1 MRFTQ
6 MFLKTY
12 RDAPADAEI
21 KSHKLL
27 VRAGY
32 MKKQSAGTYIYMPLA
47 IKVINKIEKVIREEL
62 DKVGCVELQ
71 MPMLLT
77 QDVYAGRIDKFG
89 NDMFRLKDRNNK
101 DYCLAPTHEEIFTQ
115 TVKDYVTSYKQLPV
129 VLYQIQTKFR
139 DEVRP
144 RFGLIRAKEFIMK
157 DAYSYDTNK
166 ENLNK
171 TFQLMSDTYDKIF
184 DRLGLDFVSVE
195 ADNGAMGGSG
205 SREFMVKNDIG
216 EDEIMVCEHCKYAAN
231 VEKAPCVF
239 EEIVSNEK
247 HLSKELVKTPSVK
260 TIKELVEFLKV
271 DEKNFLKVVAYSCDN
286 GVVLALVRGDR
297 EVEEVKLSNLIN
309 SNKFEMASHEEILN
323 AGSCAGFIGA
333 TYDLKKVFVV
343 ADNEVKNMVNFV
355 MGGNKEDFHYINAN
369 LEDLKIDKF
378 ADIRKCVAG
387 DKCPKCG
394 RPMISIRG
402 IEVGH
407 IFKNDTHYTELLDCK
422 YLDENGK
429 QQLMEM
435 GCYGIGVT
443 RTLSALVEQY
453 SDDNGIVWPRLVS
466 PYDVH
471 LVLAN
476 AKDDEMT
483 ARANDMYAKLQAL
496 GLDVLYDD
504 RKESFGVKLKDAE
517 LLGMPYIVVVGRDS
531 DKGMYEFIERS
542 TLEKQLKSYEDIIQ
556 ILKK

>member
-1 MRFTQ
+1 MKLTQ

-47 IKVINKIEKVIREEL
+47 IKVINKIENVIREEL

-77 QDVYAGRIDKFG
+77 QDVYAGRIEKFG
-89 NDMFRLKDRNNK
+89 NDMFKLKDRNNK

-157 DAYSYDTNK
+157 DAYSYDIDK
-166 ENLNK
+166 EGLNR
-171 TFQLMSDTYDKIF
+171 TFQLMSDTYDRIF
-184 DRLGLDFVSVE
+184 ERLGLDFVSVE

-216 EDEIMVCEHCKYAAN
+216 EDEIMVCEHCRYAAN

-239 EEIVSNEK
+239 EEVKSTEK
-247 HLSKELVKTPSVK
+247 HMSKELVKTPSVK
-260 TIKELVEFLKV
+260 TIKELVDFLKV
-271 DEKNFLKVVAYSCDN
+271 SEDKFLKVVAYACDN

-297 EVEEVKLSNLIN
+297 EVEEVKLSNLVN
-309 SNKFEMASHEEILN
+309 SIKFEMASHEDIAN
-323 AGSCAGFIGA
+323 TGSVAGFIGA
-333 TYDLKKVFVV
+333 TPELKNVYVV

-355 MGGNKEDFHYINAN
+355 MGGNKEDYHYINAN
-369 LEDLKIDKF
+369 LEDLKVDKF

-394 RPMISIRG
+394 KPMITIRG

-429 QQLMEM
+429 QKLMEM

-453 SDDNGIVWPRLVS
+453 SDDHGIVWPNIVA
-466 PYDVH
+466 PYKVH
-471 LVLAN
+471 LVVTN
-476 AKDDEMT
+476 AKDEEMM
-483 ARANDMYAKLQAL
+483 ARANDVYAKLQAD
-496 GLDVLYDD
+496 GFDVLYDD

-517 LLGMPYIVVVGRDS
+517 LLGMPYIVIVGRDS
-531 DKGMYEFIERS
+531 DKGLYEFVERKN
-542 TLEKQLKSYEDIIQ
+542 LEKQVKSYEEIIQ
-556 ILKK
+556 FLKK

>member
-1 MRFTQ
+1 MKLSQ
-6 MFLKTY
+6 MFFKTY

-32 MKKQSAGTYIYMPLA
+32 MKKQSAGTYIYLPLA
-47 IKVINKIEKVIREEL
+47 IKVINKIENVIREEL
-62 DKVGCVELQ
+62 DKVGCIELQ

-184 DRLGLDFVSVE
+184 NRLGLDFVSVE

-216 EDEIMVCEHCKYAAN
+216 EDEVMVCEHCKYAAN

-239 EEIVSNEK
+239 EEVKSNVK
-247 HLSKELVKTPSVK
+247 HLEKQLVKTPSVK
-260 TIKELVEFLKV
+260 TIKELVDFLKAKEE
-271 DEKNFLKVVAYSCDN
+271 DFLKVVAYATDK
-286 GVVLALVRGDR
+286 GVVLAIVRGDR
-297 EVEEVKLSNLIN
+297 EVEGVKLSNLIN
-309 SNKFEMASHEEILN
+309 STKFEMATHDDIVKT
-323 AGSCAGFIGA
+323 GSVAGFIGA
-333 TYDLKKVFVV
+333 TPELRNVYVV
-343 ADNEVKNMVNFV
+343 ADNEVKNMANFV
-355 MGGNKEDFHYINAN
+355 MGGNKEDFHYVNAN

-394 RPMISIRG
+394 KSMISIRG

-453 SDDNGIVWPRLVS
+453 SDDHGIVWPKLVS

-471 LVLAN
+471 LVVAN
-476 AKDDEMT
+476 AKDEEMLG
-483 ARANDMYAKLQAL
+483 RANDVYAKLQGL

-517 LLGMPYIVVVGRDS
+517 LLGMPYIIVVGRDS
-531 DKGMYEFIERS
+531 EKGLYEFIERN
-542 TLEKQLKSYEDIIQ
+542 TLAKQLKSYEEIMQ

>member
-1 MRFTQ
+1 MKLSQ

-47 IKVINKIEKVIREEL
+47 IKVINKIESVIREEL
-62 DKVGCVELQ
+62 NKVGCIELQ

-184 DRLGLDFVSVE
+184 ERLGLDFVSVE

-239 EEIVSNEK
+239 EEVKSDEK
-247 HLSKELVKTPSVK
+247 HHSKELIKTPSVK
-260 TIKELVEFLKV
+260 TIKELVDFLKV
-271 DEKNFLKVVAYSCDN
+271 EESKFLKVVAYACDN

-309 SNKFEMASHEEILN
+309 STKFEMASHEDILN
-323 AGSCAGFIGA
+323 IGSCAGFIGA
-333 TYDLKKVFVV
+333 TLSLKNVFVV
-343 ADNEVKNMVNFV
+343 ADNEVKNMINFV
-355 MGGNKEDFHYINAN
+355 MGGNKVDYHYINAN

-394 RPMISIRG
+394 KPMISIRG

-453 SDDNGIVWPRLVS
+453 SDENGIVWPRLVS
-466 PYDVH
+466 PYDIH
-471 LVLAN
+471 LVVAN
-476 AKDDEMT
+476 AKDEEMMK
-483 ARANDMYAKLQAL
+483 RANQVYVNMCEA

-517 LLGMPYIVVVGRDS
+517 LLGMPYIVIVGRDS
-531 DKGMYEFIERS
+531 DKGQYEFIERT
-542 TLEKQLKSYEDIIQ
+542 TLEKHVKSYEEIIQ
-556 ILKK
+556 IIKK

>member
-260 TIKELVEFLKV
+260 TIKELVECLKV

-483 ARANDMYAKLQAL
+483 GRANDMYAKLQAL

>member
-47 IKVINKIEKVIREEL
+47 IKVINKIENVIREEL
-62 DKVGCVELQ
+62 DKVGCIELQ

-171 TFQLMSDTYDKIF
+171 TFQLMSNTYDRIF
-184 DRLGLDFVSVE
+184 ERLGLDFVSVE

-239 EEIVSNEK
+239 EEIESNEK

-260 TIKELVEFLKV
+260 TIKELVDFLKV
-271 DEKNFLKVVAYSCDN
+271 DEKNFLKVVAYACDN

-309 SNKFEMASHEEILN
+309 SNKFEMASHDDI
-323 AGSCAGFIGA
+323 ASTGSCAGFIGA
-333 TYDLKKVFVV
+333 TPDLKKVYVV

-355 MGGNKEDFHYINAN
+355 MGGNKEDYHYINAN
-369 LEDLKIDKF
+369 LDDLKIDKF

-394 RPMISIRG
+394 KPMISIRG

-476 AKDDEMT
+476 AKDEEMT
-483 ARANDMYAKLQAL
+483 ARADEMYAKLHAL

-531 DKGMYEFIERS
+531 DKGLYEFIERS
-542 TLEKQLKSYEDIIQ
+542 TLEKQIKSYEEIIQ

>member
-333 TYDLKKVFVV
+333 TYDLKKVYVV

>member
-62 DKVGCVELQ
+62 DKVGCIELQ

-333 TYDLKKVFVV
+333 TYDLKKVYVV

-517 LLGMPYIVVVGRDS
+517 LLGMPHIVVVGRDS

-542 TLEKQLKSYEDIIQ
+542 TLEKQLKSYEDIMQ